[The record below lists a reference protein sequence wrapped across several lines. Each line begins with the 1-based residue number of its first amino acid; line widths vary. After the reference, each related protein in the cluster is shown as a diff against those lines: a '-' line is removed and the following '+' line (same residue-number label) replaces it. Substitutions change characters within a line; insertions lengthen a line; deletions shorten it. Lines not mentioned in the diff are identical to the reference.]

1 VTERNPTIID
11 VARLAGVSK
20 SVVSRVF
27 TGQGSVGAAARQR
40 VLDAAAELGYVVNA
54 MARGMVARRTY
65 TLGVFVRDA
74 STPFYGHLL
83 TAMQERAYHHGY
95 RVVTTSGAGR
105 FEIADERR
113 ALETLVML
121 QVEGLIVCSGL
132 LPAED
137 VAAFAGRNP
146 TVVAGRP
153 ETHAGIT
160 SVYCDEEHGGNGLAD
175 HVLTLGH
182 RTVAVITLGVEHS
195 LTMSARTAAM
205 MRRLRERGA
214 EVLEL
219 AGGLAWDVGEL
230 VPVIAARPDV
240 TAVMAPSDWH
250 AVRLMEALADAGIEV
265 PGRLSVTG
273 YDDIGYSTSLIGLT
287 TWRQPLDLIGARA
300 VDAVVGL
307 LDTDSAPSHQALH
320 GELVPG
326 RTAAPPLLRSS

>member
-1 VTERNPTIID
+1 VTERKPTIID

-27 TGQGSVGAAARQR
+27 TGQGSVGAGARQR

-65 TLGVFVRDA
+65 TLGVFARDA

-95 RVVTTSGAGR
+95 RVVTTTGAGR

-121 QVEGLIVCSGL
+121 QVEGLVVCSGL

-137 VAAFAGRNP
+137 IAAFVNRIP

-153 ETHAGIT
+153 ERHAEIA
-160 SVYCDEEHGGNGLAD
+160 SVYCDEEHGGTGLAD
-175 HVLTLGH
+175 HVLALGH

-205 MRRLRERGA
+205 VRRLRERGV

-230 VPVIAARPDV
+230 VPVLAARPDV

-250 AVRLMEALADAGIEV
+250 AVRLMETLADAGIDV

-273 YDDIGYSTSLIGLT
+273 YDAVGYNTSLIGLT
-287 TWRQPLDLIGARA
+287 TWRQPLDTIGARA

-307 LDTDSAPSHQALH
+307 LDADSPPSHQALH
-320 GELVPG
+320 GELMPG
-326 RTAAPPLLRSS
+326 RTAGAPTLRSS

>member
-1 VTERNPTIID
+1 MED
-11 VARLAGVSK
+11 VARAAGVSRAL
-20 SVVSRVF
+20 VSLVMRDSPKV
-27 TGQGSVGAAARQR
+27 SLERRQR

-83 TAMQERAYHHGY
+83 TAMQERASHHGY
-95 RVVTTSGAGR
+95 RVVTTTGSGR

-121 QVEGLIVCSGL
+121 QVEGLVVCSGL

-137 VAAFAGRNP
+137 IAAFVNRIP

-153 ETHAGIT
+153 ERHPGIT
-160 SVYCDEEHGGNGLAD
+160 SVYCDEEHGGAGLAD
-175 HVLTLGH
+175 HVVELGH
-182 RTVAVITLGVEHS
+182 RTVAVITLGVEQS

-205 MRRLRERGA
+205 VRRLRQRGVD
-214 EVLEL
+214 VLEL
-219 AGGLAWDVGEL
+219 AGGPASGVGAL
-230 VPVIAARPDV
+230 VPAIAARPDV
-240 TAVMAPSDWH
+240 TAVMAPSDWY
-250 AVRLMEALADAGIEV
+250 AVRVLEALAEAGIDV

-273 YDDIGYSTSLIGLT
+273 YDAIGYNTSLIGLT
-287 TWRQPLDLIGARA
+287 TWRQPLGSIGARA

-307 LDTDSAPSHQALH
+307 LDADSPPSHQALH

-326 RTAAPPLLRSS
+326 RTAAPPSQGPS